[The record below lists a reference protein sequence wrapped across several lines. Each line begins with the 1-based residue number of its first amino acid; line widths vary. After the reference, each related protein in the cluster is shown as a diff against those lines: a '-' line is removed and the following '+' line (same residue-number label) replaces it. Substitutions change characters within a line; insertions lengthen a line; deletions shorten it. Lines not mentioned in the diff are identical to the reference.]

1 MSQPA
6 FLPDTQ
12 QYPVSFAKPSEREF
26 YKYLPPY
33 HPKAHSLNHF
43 GPITPSIEHVARSSV
58 DPVLTAFAQL
68 GTLRLN
74 VQRALISLFGP
85 DEQHVLTEATRTL
98 SLQDDTDHNAHDQL
112 WVGNC
117 TLSYERSLC
126 KMAMDS
132 IPQTANSGDRVVVV
146 PDLAMDE
153 SFKGHTDVTDFP
165 NIRFLAS
172 SPIISPKGVIIGAYT
187 LLDNRPHDPLDA
199 EMLKFL
205 VDISTTVMDYLATTR
220 SKEQQF
226 RSERMLV
233 GLGSFLEGK
242 GSLRNSWLV
251 EHEGYAQSLETPDTE
266 GHVNLNQQRI
276 QLSHNATSD
285 MLQNPPPSHLP
296 FRPYNLH
303 IPEGRRT
310 PASTETYDASGIE
323 DTKARDAEAQSKLR
337 RASQVAMNNG
347 TEHVPQQSPR
357 EDYAAKVK
365 ETFSRAS
372 NLIRESLEVE
382 AVVFFNANFG
392 SKEALVNDTKSDPET
407 SSSLE
412 SCSSGDDDFKSRGTK
427 HQGPWDPAVAEHSGK
442 SALNPCEILGFSTS
456 SASSVND
463 QVTGDNKIALSESFL
478 AALLRRYPRGKIFN
492 YGTDGAVFS
501 GDSSE
506 GVLKKFFRRTG
517 GKKYKKTRK
526 SRMRQDAQTL
536 LQLAPESRSIVF
548 TPLWD
553 SHKGRWYAGS
563 LTWTRAAHRVF
574 THDDELV
581 FLLSFGNSVMAD
593 VHRLGAHFADRAK
606 SDLLA
611 GLSHELRSPLHGI
624 FGTSELLGDTV
635 LDTLQ
640 RGFVHTIS
648 SCAFTLL
655 GSINQL
661 LEFASINDVQPSSV
675 VKTPGGG
682 LNPPSGGPT
691 SAVRRFSHSGKVDI
705 DTCVELDSAVEDA
718 IETVFAGYSFV
729 NNSHSSLR
737 HVAGHSASN
746 DETFDTKGRVKVI
759 LDIDNHQNWRVST
772 RPGAWHVIVTNIF
785 GNALKFTRQGHIYV
799 SMKATP
805 SELAA
810 EGQVLSSKI
819 TMTIKDTGCGI
830 DLEYL
835 KNGLFTAFSQQ
846 DSMTTGNGLGL
857 NITRRI
863 LKSLGGDIQVYS
875 QEDVGTEVI
884 ASVTLD
890 HFFEWETSNQM
901 DGQFSMMDTKELTRA
916 KCIGIL
922 GHKESVSDTALHAS
936 VQKVFQDW
944 LAMDTCFIAPS
955 QAQFVQCDFYISLHE
970 HLDAGNLQLHSIAPS
985 PKERLSSPLIIICSS
1000 PKVAHAMFMENRRRK
1015 DPAVLE
1021 FISQPCG
1028 PRKLAKTLE
1037 TCIRRQQQR
1046 LDSVSDDEIS
1056 ELSPVTSAPSSLDD
1070 PLRDP
1075 STAFPNQLS
1084 NTEVPVSVSVMDYA
1098 ARNSGRSGSNSPRCL
1113 HNPQGPQSLSRD
1125 TLDTPHG
1132 DSICDPALQPP
1143 TIVLLV
1149 DDNDINLRLLIAFM
1163 KKLNCDYIIAQNGEE
1178 ALEAFK
1184 SNSSSIRMILMD
1196 ISMPIM
1202 DGLESTR
1209 RIREFEKTLENNH
1222 RVTIAAL
1229 TGLAQAEVQRD
1240 AIGSG
1245 MDLFLTKPVRL
1256 DNLVPIIKGVLPKSH
1271 SLWQ

>member
-1 MSQPA
+1 M
-6 FLPDTQ
+6 
-12 QYPVSFAKPSEREF
+12 
-26 YKYLPPY
+26 
-33 HPKAHSLNHF
+33 
-43 GPITPSIEHVARSSV
+43 

-98 SLQDDTDHNAHDQL
+98 SLQDDFDHNPHDEL
-112 WVGNC
+112 WVGSC

-126 KMAMDS
+126 KVAMGS
-132 IPQTANSGDRVVVV
+132 ALQAANPSDRVIVV
-146 PDLAMDE
+146 PDLTMDE
-153 SFKGHTDVTDFP
+153 SFKDHPDVTEHP

-172 SPIISPKGVIIGAYT
+172 SPIISPKGVVIGAYT
-187 LLDNRPHDPLDA
+187 LLDSQPRDPPDA

-220 SKEQQF
+220 SKEQQL

-251 EHEGYAQSLETPDTE
+251 ENDGYDHSVENRDTE
-266 GHVNLNQQRI
+266 GHVNSNQQQI
-276 QLSHNATSD
+276 QLSHHATSD
-285 MLQNPPPSHLP
+285 MLRNPPPSHLP

-303 IPEGRRT
+303 IPAGKAT
-310 PASTETYDASGIE
+310 PTSAETDGTSDNS
-323 DTKARDAEAQSKLR
+323 DTRSRDSEALSKLR
-337 RASQVAMNNG
+337 RASQAAMANG
-347 TEHVPQQSPR
+347 NEHKPQQSPR

-372 NLIRESLEVE
+372 NLVRESIEVE
-382 AVVFFNANFG
+382 AVVFFSANFG
-392 SKEALVNDTKSDPET
+392 SKEALVHDTKSDPET

-412 SCSSGDDDFKSRGTK
+412 SCSSGDDDSKSRGTRY
-427 HQGPWDPAVAEHSGK
+427 QVPIDPELAERSGK
-442 SALNPCEILGFSTS
+442 TALNPCEILGFATS
-456 SASSVND
+456 NASSIND
-463 QVTGDNKIALSESFL
+463 QVTGDNKIALSETFL

-517 GKKYKKTRK
+517 GKKYKKTQK
-526 SRMRQDAQTL
+526 SRVRQDAKAL
-536 LQLAPESRSIVF
+536 LQLAPDSRSIVF

-574 THDDELV
+574 THHDELA
-581 FLLSFGNSVMAD
+581 FLLAFGNSVMAE

-682 LNPPSGGPT
+682 LNPTSDAGGLNGT
-691 SAVRRFSHSGKVDI
+691 ARRFSHSGKVDI
-705 DTCVELDSAVEDA
+705 DTCVELDGAVEDA

-729 NNSHSSLR
+729 HNSRSSLR
-737 HVAGHSASN
+737 HVTGNLTLN
-746 DETFDTKGRVKVI
+746 DDTLDTKGRVKVI
-759 LDIDNHQNWRVST
+759 LDIENYKDWRFST

-785 GNALKFTRQGHIYV
+785 GNALKFTRQGHIHV

-805 SELAA
+805 VEMAA
-810 EGQVLSSKI
+810 EGQLLSSKI

-830 DLEYL
+830 DSEYL

-846 DSMTTGNGLGL
+846 DSMTAGNGLGL

-863 LKSLGGDIQVYS
+863 LKSLGGNIQVNS
-875 QEDVGTEVI
+875 QVNIGTEVI
-884 ASVTLD
+884 ATVILD
-890 HFFEWETSNQM
+890 HIFEWETPNQM
-901 DGQFSMMDTKELTRA
+901 DSQFSIINTKELTRT
-916 KCIGIL
+916 KSIGIL
-922 GHKESVSDTALHAS
+922 GHEESVLDTALHAS
-936 VQKVFQDW
+936 LQKVCQGW
-944 LAMDTCFIAPS
+944 LDMDTCFITPS
-955 QAQFVQCDFYISLHE
+955 QAQFAYCDFYVSLHE
-970 HLDAGNLQLHSIAPS
+970 HLDLGNLNVQTIAPA
-985 PKERLSSPLIIICSS
+985 PKERFPSPLIIICSS
-1000 PKVAHAMFMENRRRK
+1000 PKVAHAMFTENRRRR

-1037 TCIRRQQQR
+1037 TCIRRQQYR
-1046 LDSVSDDEIS
+1046 LDSFSDEEIS
-1056 ELSPVTSAPSSLDD
+1056 ELQSTSSVSSGLDD
-1070 PLRDP
+1070 TKHDFPPP
-1075 STAFPNQLS
+1075 SPKQMS
-1084 NTEVPVSVSVMDYA
+1084 NTESAISALDYA
-1098 ARNSGRSGSNSPRCL
+1098 TRNPSRSRSCSPRCSDNHENL
-1113 HNPQGPQSLSRD
+1113 MVVPRNETDAPHTDFIRD
-1125 TLDTPHG
+1125 L
-1132 DSICDPALQPP
+1132 ALEPP
-1143 TIVLLV
+1143 TAVLLV

-1163 KKLNCDYIIAQNGEE
+1163 KRLNCDYLIAQNGEE

-1184 SNSSSIRMILMD
+1184 LNSSRICMILMGK
-1196 ISMPIM
+1196 MCFFP
-1202 DGLESTR
+1202 
-1209 RIREFEKTLENNH
+1209 
-1222 RVTIAAL
+1222 
-1229 TGLAQAEVQRD
+1229 
-1240 AIGSG
+1240 
-1245 MDLFLTKPVRL
+1245 DLVVA
-1256 DNLVPIIKGVLPKSH
+1256 D
-1271 SLWQ
+1271 